1 MKAPVGLL
9 SGRAVCVSRWRGFA
23 PTSSTECDNRIFTKG
38 GIKEK
43 DICSAAARKI
53 AVQRLLFYGKIDH
66 LDWVLRF
73 SRVRTGPSGMKR
85 SDWAMRVWYS
95 RS

>member
-1 MKAPVGLL
+1 MRSVAMKAPVGLL

-23 PTSSTECDNRIFTKG
+23 PTSSTERDNRIFIKG
-38 GIKEK
+38 GIEEK
-43 DICSAAARKI
+43 DICSGFCFTENCRN
-53 AVQRLLFYGKIDH
+53 VHR
-66 LDWVLRF
+66 DWVLRF
-73 SRVRTGPSGMKR
+73 SRVWTGPAGMKH